1 MPAPPPLPPGAQKR
15 RPSSETRAVPQP
27 SREGYL
33 TTMQKMSLADI
44 ALALRDEQLD
54 ARIIH
59 YKAELQTNAE
69 LDAITAQVVAELRA
83 MQGVNSTKRAAE
95 ILADTDED
103 RTEREIELIRGLK
116 TMLARLFKD
125 GEVSP
130 FLQRQLGEISK
141 RFARYFF
148 ESELHDRLRGAD
160 TGSKTCRSKEQLL
173 YYLFAREQIELG
185 NKIDTFEV
193 SKPEIKDGAREIL
206 AAYVRELQHDFLSRS
221 TPELNRLVKILN
233 EVLGQ
238 FFSRDL
244 PPSLGELAWEV
255 VKEAKLADQKL
266 RAGYKI
272 SSELFPSFRKAF
284 ERRLLQ
290 RLVVMVEEGM
300 LKRVRESQD
309 PFREE
314 TLRFVADPQ
323 IFGDICGIVC
333 NAVYDFLYLDGFLD
347 LPEDWRATVA
357 VDPVT
362 T

>member
-1 MPAPPPLPPGAQKR
+1 
-15 RPSSETRAVPQP
+15 
-27 SREGYL
+27 
-33 TTMQKMSLADI
+33 MQKMSLADI

-54 ARIIH
+54 ARIVH

-69 LDAITAQVVAELRA
+69 LDAITAQVVAELKA
-83 MQGVNSTKRAAE
+83 MQGVSSTRRAAE
-95 ILADTDED
+95 LPVESEED

-130 FLQRQLGEISK
+130 FLQRKLGELSK

-148 ESELHDRLRGAD
+148 ESELHDRLRGEETIA
-160 TGSKTCRSKEQLL
+160 KVCRSKEQLL
-173 YYLFAREQIELG
+173 YYIFARQQADIIKQIEAH
-185 NKIDTFEV
+185 EV
-193 SKPEIKDGAREIL
+193 SKPEIREGAKEVL

-233 EVLGQ
+233 EVLTA
-238 FFSRDL
+238 FFSKDL
-244 PPSLGELAWEV
+244 PPILGELAWEV
-255 VKEAKLADQKL
+255 VKEAKLADQRL

-272 SSELFPSFRKAF
+272 SADIFPAFRKAF
-284 ERRLLQ
+284 ERRFLQ
-290 RLVVMVEEGM
+290 RLVVIVEEGM

-323 IFGDICGIVC
+323 IFSDICELVC
-333 NAVYDFLYLDGFLD
+333 NAAYDFLYLDGFLD

-357 VDPVT
+357 VTDANAVT
-362 T
+362 A